1 MYALEE
7 SLKPKGMF
15 RNSGTLPIWQ
25 SGAST
30 WPDITAQSGG
40 NYLDFLFK
48 SWMMGNREDN
58 QLRNELIEVTDTFI
72 QDFVKRKGL
81 LTYVSVLSD
90 EATTEKKKHG
100 MALSTCYTGQI
111 LEFNHYFTS
120 LIFFDSTNC
129 RWIICIDWIFTR

>member
-58 QLRNELIEVTDTFI
+58 QLRNELIEVTDTT
-72 QDFVKRKGL
+72 L
-81 LTYVSVLSD
+81 LL
-90 EATTEKKKHG
+90 
-100 MALSTCYTGQI
+100 
-111 LEFNHYFTS
+111 
-120 LIFFDSTNC
+120 
-129 RWIICIDWIFTR
+129 